1 MSRRRYGR
9 CAACGRVVRLRLE
22 RRLLVGWHELERRT
36 RRRIA
41 DCLGVGTL
49 PAEVTA

>member
-1 MSRRRYGR
+1 MSRRYGR
-9 CAACGRVVRLRLE
+9 CGACGRVVRLRAE
-22 RRLLVGWHELERRT
+22 GRLLVGWHELAHT

-49 PAEVTA
+49 PAEGAQS